1 MAEVMWLGSYGFRLR
16 SAPIA
21 HAGDDRPTIPSG
33 RGESRWRERHGSGA
47 PRSGALIPVGDNRKR
62 ADVPYR
68 DLRPLPAASTAA
80 ALAQTGAGSIG
91 AAGGSLTPIPQP
103 ERPPGTPSRRT
114 SRGMDDRV
122 LAGSENDRDELKTA
136 LPALNGDVFQGVHVD
151 AASLETVF
159 EFTRSR
165 LIAFPIYSRN
175 QADLTLE
182 SWMLWTPDGSVV
194 VADPDQ
200 GVALQESPR

>member
-1 MAEVMWLGSYGFRLR
+1 
-16 SAPIA
+16 
-21 HAGDDRPTIPSG
+21 
-33 RGESRWRERHGSGA
+33 
-47 PRSGALIPVGDNRKR
+47 
-62 ADVPYR
+62 
-68 DLRPLPAASTAA
+68 
-80 ALAQTGAGSIG
+80 
-91 AAGGSLTPIPQP
+91 
-103 ERPPGTPSRRT
+103 
-114 SRGMDDRV
+114 MDDRV

-200 GVALQESPR
+200 GVALWESPR